1 MHNPDIDLDQLMIE
15 WLQLPT
21 SLQVDN
27 YQNVRLIIETDYS
40 VMEQLSGPSKHI
52 NRLKAVIKPKV
63 KGFPDLIVVRQEAWQ
78 RYECFTTDGKVPDK
92 PMIGFW
98 SSASVCQR
106 HYDKVLQSA
115 DLGLEQQT

>member
-40 VMEQLSGPSKHI
+40 VME
-52 NRLKAVIKPKV
+52 
-63 KGFPDLIVVRQEAWQ
+63 
-78 RYECFTTDGKVPDK
+78 
-92 PMIGFW
+92 
-98 SSASVCQR
+98 
-106 HYDKVLQSA
+106 
-115 DLGLEQQT
+115 